1 MIALSRYIFFLAIT
15 LTIVYIPIG
24 YSFFSFSEP
33 KTYFLHIFVILCI
46 VILLIHKFILG
57 NVNLFDN
64 DYFNGSLLEIVR
76 NPIKLFGLISILLVF
91 GIICSTILSP
101 IPYLS
106 FFGASYSRTG
116 YSGYDLLTVIMIM
129 VIVPHLFNNL
139 KSIRSL
145 YLLLITLSLFTC
157 VYGMAETL
165 GFSPIEFK
173 ESTDR
178 VHSTFGNTINF
189 SSFIAMMVPVTLS
202 AKASTESRP

>member
-1 MIALSRYIFFLAIT
+1 MIALSRYLFFLAIT

-91 GIICSTILSP
+91 GIICSTITNSNNDN
-101 IPYLS
+101 
-106 FFGASYSRTG
+106 G
-116 YSGYDLLTVIMIM
+116 YCSS
-129 VIVPHLFNNL
+129 
-139 KSIRSL
+139 SIQ
-145 YLLLITLSLFTC
+145 
-157 VYGMAETL
+157 
-165 GFSPIEFK
+165 
-173 ESTDR
+173 
-178 VHSTFGNTINF
+178 
-189 SSFIAMMVPVTLS
+189 
-202 AKASTESRP
+202 